1 MPSPQ
6 RKVWRSSHQR
16 AQDKAQ
22 TKVVVAFLLVVGGLL
37 LAWVLLTIG
46 VEYLGVT
53 QRECGSA
60 WTGSSPRY
68 SCSDVGGTQARLQA
82 LWSSGGDA
90 VVVRHPVA
98 LWLARPIF
106 AVYAAGACWL
116 LVLMVRSLWRSL
128 GSGVGARRRSGSRRT
143 EQRSRD

>member
-16 AQDKAQ
+16 AQEKAQ
-22 TKVVVAFLLVVGGLL
+22 NKVVVGFLVVVGGLL
-37 LAWVLLTIG
+37 LAWLLLTIG

-53 QRECGSA
+53 QRECGST

-82 LWSSGGDA
+82 LWGGGGDA

-106 AVYAAGACWL
+106 AVYAVGACWL
-116 LVLMVRSLWRSL
+116 LVLMLRSLWRSL
-128 GSGVGARRRSGSRRT
+128 GSGMGARLRSRSRRSERHPS
-143 EQRSRD
+143 D